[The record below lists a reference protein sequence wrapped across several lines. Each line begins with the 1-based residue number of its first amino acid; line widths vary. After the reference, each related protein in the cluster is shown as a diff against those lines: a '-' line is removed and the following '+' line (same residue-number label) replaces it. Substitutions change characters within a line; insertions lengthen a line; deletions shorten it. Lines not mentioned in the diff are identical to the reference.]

1 MMKFLGLFF
10 VFVFF
15 QYSAQ
20 TQKEI
25 VTQEHGWAMYFGNH
39 RLTDKWGVHTEY
51 QWRRADYFDRWQQS
65 LLRLG
70 VDYYA
75 KNGEQYT
82 TIYRATV
89 TKSNDGKAWMGF
101 TSRGSIGND
110 YIKRADGQ
118 IDGTE
123 NKDGKSLEQKLK
135 GIGAGEIETIKIYED
150 AGVSVKQY
158 FVQFT
163 KPEQF
168 PPHK

>member
-1 MMKFLGLFF
+1 MGINPKITDL
-10 VFVFF
+10 
-15 QYSAQ
+15 SASI
-20 TQKEI
+20 T
-25 VTQEHGWAMYFGNH
+25 
-39 RLTDKWGVHTEY
+39 
-51 QWRRADYFDRWQQS
+51 
-65 LLRLG
+65 
-70 VDYYA
+70 

>member
-1 MMKFLGLFF
+1 MGINPKITDL
-10 VFVFF
+10 
-15 QYSAQ
+15 SASI
-20 TQKEI
+20 T
-25 VTQEHGWAMYFGNH
+25 
-39 RLTDKWGVHTEY
+39 
-51 QWRRADYFDRWQQS
+51 
-65 LLRLG
+65 
-70 VDYYA
+70 

-150 AGVSVKQY
+150 AGVSVTI
-158 FVQFT
+158 FCSV
-163 KPEQF
+163 
-168 PPHK
+168 HKTGTISSTQVI